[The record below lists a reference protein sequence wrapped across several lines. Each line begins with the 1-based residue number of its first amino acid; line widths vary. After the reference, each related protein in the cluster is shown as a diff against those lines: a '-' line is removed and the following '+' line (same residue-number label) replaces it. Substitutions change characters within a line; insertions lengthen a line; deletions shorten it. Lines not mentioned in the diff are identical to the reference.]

1 MLRNGRIYF
10 EGHAMDLKRSTDSY
24 MKAFMSGWIPPL
36 I

>member
-10 EGHAMDLKRSTDSY
+10 EGDAAALKRSTDTYLRS
-24 MKAFMSGWIPPL
+24 FLSGWIPPL